1 MDVMDKEIIPC
12 ENSDYTV
19 FLVDD
24 DAEDREFFSDALE
37 EIGLKVAL
45 TLFSNGE
52 DVLSKLR
59 SSDKLPDILF
69 LDLYMPK
76 MDGEDCLAEIRA
88 EEEWDEV
95 CVVIYSTLMDMR
107 RVEELFSAG
116 ANRYLRKPTSY
127 PALKNALS
135 LAIESFKNNSLGVQT
150 VINYTE

>member
-1 MDVMDKEIIPC
+1 MIQYSNK
-12 ENSDYTV
+12 DYKV

-24 DAEDREFFSDALE
+24 DADDREFFSDALE
-37 EIGLKVAL
+37 EVDLNVRL
-45 TLFSNGE
+45 TLYSSAE
-52 DVLSKLR
+52 EVLNKLR
-59 SSDKLPDILF
+59 SSENLPDILF

-88 EEEWDEV
+88 EEKWNEV

-107 RVEELFSAG
+107 RVEELFKAG

-135 LAIESFKNNSLGVQT
+135 LAIESVKNNSLGVQT